1 LIAEQKP
8 INALLIIVLFAGLL
22 LAPSV
27 AQIFGIGQSTQ
38 ENRELAPLPTLSS
51 LKDIKNLNRMSEN
64 YVSDRFGLR
73 SQLVHFNSL
82 LRYRMGISTNK
93 DVVVGQDGWLFYAAD
108 KILEQHTGTNIF
120 RSDELENWVRQME
133 KNRDWLEKRGIAF
146 LVLVAPDKTTIY
158 PEKLPDFP
166 RRPGSPTRL
175 EQLVARLRTST
186 LDFVD
191 PRTALLE
198 AKELGYKV
206 YFEGDTHWTQRGA
219 LIAYSLLMERVRNRF
234 SNVVPKTIDDFIVS
248 LDRAPAA
255 DLARLLTLEGD
266 LHYTVERFSL
276 RGPSHQLA
284 PPAITKRP
292 SWPWRVT
299 EMYNDLRDRPRLVIM
314 GDSFSDYV
322 LGPNFLYETF
332 RDPVWTHHNLGTFN
346 FELVREVK
354 PDLVIFQFAERYLH
368 SPLGIPIGLD

>member
-175 EQLVARLRTST
+175 E
-186 LDFVD
+186 
-191 PRTALLE
+191 
-198 AKELGYKV
+198 
-206 YFEGDTHWTQRGA
+206 
-219 LIAYSLLMERVRNRF
+219 
-234 SNVVPKTIDDFIVS
+234 
-248 LDRAPAA
+248 
-255 DLARLLTLEGD
+255 
-266 LHYTVERFSL
+266 
-276 RGPSHQLA
+276 
-284 PPAITKRP
+284 
-292 SWPWRVT
+292 
-299 EMYNDLRDRPRLVIM
+299 
-314 GDSFSDYV
+314 
-322 LGPNFLYETF
+322 
-332 RDPVWTHHNLGTFN
+332 
-346 FELVREVK
+346 
-354 PDLVIFQFAERYLH
+354 
-368 SPLGIPIGLD
+368 